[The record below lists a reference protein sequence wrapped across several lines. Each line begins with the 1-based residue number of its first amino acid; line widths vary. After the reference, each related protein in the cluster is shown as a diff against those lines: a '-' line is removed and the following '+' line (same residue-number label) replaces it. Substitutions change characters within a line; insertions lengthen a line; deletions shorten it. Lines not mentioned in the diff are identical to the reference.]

1 MRAPV
6 PDRLEVVALPGV
18 PEVDA
23 GSDLACLLLDAVA
36 AAGLELADGDVLV
49 VSSKVVSKA
58 LGLLVPAASPADR
71 DAVVD
76 AQTVRVVA
84 ERRTPRGLSRVV
96 QSRAGP
102 VLAAAGVDASN
113 TALGTVLTLP
123 ADPDAQARD
132 LRRAL
137 RERGAPVVAV
147 VVSDTAGRAWRRGQ
161 ADFALG
167 CAGLLVVD
175 DLRGT
180 PDAGGQLLEV
190 TERAVADEVAA
201 AADLVKGKASGTPL
215 ALVRGLGGFVT
226 DDDGPGAAALLR
238 EAVSDWFV
246 LGPVE
251 AVRAAL
257 GVRAGDVEPPSVQ
270 PEPLQHKAS
279 RAVQVAGGSAVVE
292 LGSRDG
298 VTLRVSGTDAFERGR
313 LVQRLLVALWAEDL
327 IAEVASSGPD
337 VAVLRVVEGP
347 ASRY

>member
-1 MRAPV
+1 M
-6 PDRLEVVALPGV
+6 PDRLEVVALAGV

-23 GSDLACLLLDAVA
+23 SSDLATVLLDAASAIGLA
-36 AAGLELADGDVLV
+36 AGDVLV

-58 LGLLVPAASPADR
+58 LGLVVGVAGEQDR
-71 DAVVD
+71 EAVVA

-96 QSRAGP
+96 QSLAGP

-113 TALGTVLTLP
+113 TAPGSVLTLP
-123 ADPDAQARD
+123 ADPDAQARA

-137 RERGAPVVAV
+137 RDRGAPPVAV

-161 ADFALG
+161 VDFALG
-167 CAGLLVVD
+167 CAGLVALD

-190 TERAVADEVAA
+190 TERAVGDEVAA

-215 ALVRGLGGFVT
+215 ALVRGLGAFVT
-226 DDDGPGAAALLR
+226 DDDGPGAASLLR
-238 EAVSDWFV
+238 DAATDWFR

-257 GVRAGDVEPPSVQ
+257 GVPAGSVEPPSVL
-270 PEPLQHKAS
+270 PEPLRHKAE
-279 RAVQVAGGSAVVE
+279 RAAMVAGGGMVRSRGPDGAQ
-292 LGSRDG
+292 LGIEVRID
-298 VTLRVSGTDAFERGR
+298 DAFDRGR
-313 LVQRLLVALWAEDL
+313 LVERLLVALWAEDL
-327 IAEVASSGPD
+327 VGQVVPTSGPG
-337 VAVLRVVEGP
+337 LSVVQVFAGP
-347 ASRY
+347 ADRS